1 MTSKWDLILDHLDR
15 ISDRDNDLNKDS
27 DSAEESMG
35 DETHPEFA
43 QRKAANS
50 KKLKNIRE
58 IREKAEAMVKDFRY
72 FKSIIRLEGE
82 TVYIGGLVVPKNQE
96 EQNEEAK
103 EEDEETR
110 THIPFRIYE
119 IKNRVNDSTFKIKAI
134 VYHCNT

>member
-1 MTSKWDLILDHLDR
+1 
-15 ISDRDNDLNKDS
+15 
-27 DSAEESMG
+27 MG

-58 IREKAEAMVKDFRY
+58 IREKAKAMVEDFTDFY
-72 FKSIIRLEGE
+72 TNIIRVEGE
-82 TVYIGGLVVPKNQE
+82 TVWICGLVVPKNQE

-134 VYHCNT
+134 VFHCKSKQE